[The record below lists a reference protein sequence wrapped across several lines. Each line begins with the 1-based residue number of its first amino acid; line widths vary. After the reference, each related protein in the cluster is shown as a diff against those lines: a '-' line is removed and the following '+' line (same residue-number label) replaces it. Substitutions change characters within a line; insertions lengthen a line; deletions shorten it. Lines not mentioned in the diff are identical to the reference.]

1 MATTF
6 SLQGQ
11 LRFVPLWTDDIS
23 PSNLSDTSTFLQTLS
38 IANGTGATQA
48 NAYWRDVRT
57 VAANTNDLVDLTDLP
72 QEFMGA
78 TGSLSFAG
86 LRLIYIRNRSATIA
100 IRFAFDPDN
109 PTGDYCN
116 IAPGG
121 TYVWIGSGWPA
132 TAIQTELSLLLRNA
146 GGSAAT
152 YEILIVGVLT

>member
-6 SLQGQ
+6 SLAGQ

-23 PSNLSDTSTFLQTLS
+23 PSDLSDTSTFLQTLS
-38 IANGTGATQA
+38 ISNGTGATQA

-57 VAANTNDLVDLTDLP
+57 VAATTNDLIDLDDLP
-72 QEFMGA
+72 QDFMGA

-100 IRFAFDPDN
+100 IRFVFNSDD

-121 TYVWIGSGWPA
+121 TYCWIGSGWPA
-132 TAIQTELSLLLRNA
+132 TAIETEKFLAIRNA
-146 GGSAAT
+146 EASAAT